1 METKT
6 KLQITESLIKSFGIT
21 DEDLIQDIYLMVLE
35 NEFNS
40 YENIINKIKELID
53 NKNKKT
59 AEIEVEII
67 PLMLVKNTKDD
78 ISNNIRDIIEKRSYV
93 KSVSNTFVDMYNDG
107 YDTVMIRRIFQK
119 KYHNGLPYDL
129 ISSILEIDIAEV
141 EDLDQN
147 FLTYLRKYIDL

>member
-40 YENIINKIKELID
+40 YESIINKIKELVD
-53 NKNKKT
+53 NKKVT
-59 AEIEVEII
+59 EVEVEVI

-78 ISNNIRDIIEKRSYV
+78 ISDNIRDIIEKRSYV
-93 KSVSNTFVDMYNDG
+93 KSISNAFVDMYNDG
-107 YDTVMIRRIFQK
+107 YDTVTFRKIFQK
-119 KYHNGLPYDL
+119 KYHNGLPYEL
-129 ISSILEIDIAEV
+129 ISNILEIDISEL
-141 EDLDQN
+141 ENLDQN

>member
-35 NEFNS
+35 NEFSS
-40 YENIINKIKELID
+40 YESIINNIKELV
-53 NKNKKT
+53 NSKKVT
-59 AEIEVEII
+59 EIEVEVI

-78 ISNNIRDIIEKRSYV
+78 ISDNIKDIIEKRSYV
-93 KSVSNTFVDMYNDG
+93 KSVSNAFVDMYNDG
-107 YDTVMIRRIFQK
+107 YDTVTFRKIFQK
-119 KYHNGLPYDL
+119 KYHNGLPYEL
-129 ISSILEIDIAEV
+129 ISNILEIDISEL
-141 EDLDQN
+141 ENLDQN

>member
-40 YENIINKIKELID
+40 YESIINKIKELVD
-53 NKNKKT
+53 NKKVT
-59 AEIEVEII
+59 EVEVEVI

-78 ISNNIRDIIEKRSYV
+78 ISDNIRDIIEKRSYV
-93 KSVSNTFVDMYNDG
+93 KSVSNAFVDMYNDG
-107 YDTVMIRRIFQK
+107 YDTVTFRKIFQK
-119 KYHNGLPYDL
+119 KYHNGLPYEL
-129 ISSILEIDIAEV
+129 ISNILEIDISEL
-141 EDLDQN
+141 ENLDQN

>member
-67 PLMLVKNTKDD
+67 PLMLVKKD
-78 ISNNIRDIIEKRSYV
+78 R
-93 KSVSNTFVDMYNDG
+93 KSVV
-107 YDTVMIRRIFQK
+107 
-119 KYHNGLPYDL
+119 
-129 ISSILEIDIAEV
+129 
-141 EDLDQN
+141 
-147 FLTYLRKYIDL
+147 